1 MGIQQCWFLPLTDLS
16 KHVAVEDLE
25 HLIEAKLAETL
36 HGVADEGRGPALSQP
51 SGSILLQCEGE
62 AFANALVF
70 VRVHLRKKKQSISRE
85 SKEQW
90 D

>member
-36 HGVADEGRGPALSQP
+36 HGVADESRSPALSQP
-51 SGSILLQCEGE
+51 PHAVLLYGDGE
-62 AFANALVF
+62 ALEDALVL
-70 VRVHLRKKKQSISRE
+70 VWVHLDNTLKTE
-85 SKEQW
+85 W
-90 D
+90 LMVVN